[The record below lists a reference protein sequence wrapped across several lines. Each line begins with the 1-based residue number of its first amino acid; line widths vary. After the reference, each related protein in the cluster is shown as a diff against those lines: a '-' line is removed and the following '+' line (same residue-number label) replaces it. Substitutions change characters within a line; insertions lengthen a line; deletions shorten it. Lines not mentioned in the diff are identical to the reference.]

1 MLNTPRICVVVIGK
15 TLEEF
20 LSQLEAAQ
28 TAVDFVE
35 LRIDY
40 LEQINPNWVRII
52 KNHTH
57 KKAILCCRA
66 RADGGKFL
74 GTPEAQQ
81 EILQAGN
88 DLGFDYL
95 DIDLPVANKISI
107 HEKKAKIIISYHNF
121 LHTPPITELNFL
133 LENMRLFNPDVFKFA
148 TKSEQYED
156 VKTLFKL
163 LINKKNNE
171 NMIVLGMGEQGKI
184 IRLLSPLLGGYLTF
198 SSINGAISAP
208 GQIDFKTMQDFYQR
222 FYKISSPLKGED

>member
-1 MLNTPRICVVVIGK
+1 MLNAARICVVVIGK

-20 LSQLEAAQ
+20 LFQLEAAQ

-40 LEQINPNWVRII
+40 LEQINPQWVQII

-66 RADGGKFL
+66 RADGGNFL
-74 GTPEAQQ
+74 GTSEAQQ

-107 HEKKAKIIISYHNF
+107 YEKKAKIIISYHNF
-121 LHTPPITELNFL
+121 LHTPPITELNSL

-148 TKSEQYED
+148 TKSEQCED

-163 LINKKNNE
+163 LINKKINE
-171 NMIVLGMGEQGKI
+171 NMIVLEIGEQGKI
-184 IRLLSPLLGGYLTF
+184 ICSLSPLLGGYLTF
-198 SSINGAISAP
+198 SSINDVISAP
-208 GQIDFKTMQDFYQR
+208 GQIDFKTMQNFYQC
-222 FYKISSPLKGED
+222 FYKILSSLKGED